1 MKMKSFLEYFRRAPK
16 TASIAKERLQII
28 VARER
33 AATREDD
40 DFLGKLQQELLQVI
54 AKYENI
60 DLDTVRVNLDKKDG
74 CEVLELNIVLGE
86 ARVTATT
93 KKLAP
98 VTATAS

>member
-1 MKMKSFLEYFRRAPK
+1 MKSFLDYFRKTPK

-74 CEVLELNIVLGE
+74 CEVLELNIVLGD
-86 ARVTATT
+86 ARVTAAVA
-93 KKLAP
+93 KKP
-98 VTATAS
+98 GATAAAAS